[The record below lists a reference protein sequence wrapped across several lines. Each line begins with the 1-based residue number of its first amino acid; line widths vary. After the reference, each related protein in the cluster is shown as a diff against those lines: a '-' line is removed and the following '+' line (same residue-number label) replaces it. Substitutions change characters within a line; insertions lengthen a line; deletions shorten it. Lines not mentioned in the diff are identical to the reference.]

1 MLALK
6 ILEKYILIY
15 VYCSQIREHL
25 CIFAKPFMEI
35 IFKKPYLSDLYQG
48 IVKPYKEYKSN
59 PKLVKQFI
67 NKINTLKS
75 VTRIEQLYQIK
86 SLQYEKKEGDLK
98 GISAVYVNKQYR
110 ILFTEV
116 ASTSDGLKID
126 VLEIEDLSK
135 HYEK

>member
-1 MLALK
+1 M
-6 ILEKYILIY
+6 YI
-15 VYCSQIREHL
+15 CSQIREQI

-35 IFKKPYLSDLYQG
+35 IFKKQYLSDLYQG

-59 PKLVKQFI
+59 PQLVKQFI
-67 NKINTLKS
+67 NKINTLKT

-98 GISAVYVNKQYR
+98 GVSAVYVNKQYR

-116 ASTSDGLKID
+116 ASTSDDLKID
-126 VLEIEDLSK
+126 ILEIEDLSK